1 MGRAH
6 PSLLFNIS
14 MTMLR
19 LHCDDF
25 WSSRQNHDVRF
36 IYAGVLSYDDV
47 SARSTIVV
55 KTDLPVDDNSTRA
68 EHNDISVGG

>member
-1 MGRAH
+1 
-6 PSLLFNIS
+6 

-25 WSSRQNHDVRF
+25 LVVPSTFHDVRF

-55 KTDLPVDDNSTRA
+55 KTDLSVDDNSTRA